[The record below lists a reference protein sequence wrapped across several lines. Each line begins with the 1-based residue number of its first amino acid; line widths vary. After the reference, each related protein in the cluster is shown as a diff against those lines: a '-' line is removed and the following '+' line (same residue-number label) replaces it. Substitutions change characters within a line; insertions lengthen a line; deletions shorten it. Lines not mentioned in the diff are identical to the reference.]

1 MRANIKIVGVGQRRY
16 GTAQSGRSYDFTPL
30 SFVFEDQQ
38 FTGYRAATVNVDA
51 KSLGGYV
58 PVVGDTYDTVFHFA
72 DNRMFIDAILDQV
85 ESK

>member
-58 PVVGDTYDTVFHFA
+58 PAVGDTYDI
-72 DNRMFIDAILDQV
+72 NRQRRF
-85 ESK
+85 KKNWKKKKRN